1 MPVMFFVSGYFG
13 IMSLSRHGGQKF
25 WQGKFRRIIL
35 PWLFGSAFIAPLIA
49 YITLAMRLSHD
60 IRLLF
65 WAYPLTWTI
74 SAAIFWLYYKRSPML
89 EPLKES

>member
-1 MPVMFFVSGYFG
+1 MLGVWCV
-13 IMSLSRHGGQKF
+13 LR
-25 WQGKFRRIIL
+25 
-35 PWLFGSAFIAPLIA
+35 IA

-74 SAAIFWLYYKRSPML
+74 SAAIFTLYYQRSQML
-89 EPLKES
+89 RPLKKG